1 VQGKGKKRANDA
13 DDPADAPAKKKGE
26 IDMIRPFCLDRELTF
41 GHTQIAAAS
50 GSKSWILRST
60 LPPELIAAMNLP
72 NEIVSRGED
81 EENHPAIK
89 DCGALLHWD
98 KGDGIAGGGVALKG
112 ILFTLL
118 ALILVRDRSVS
129 DCELGHISDSELSMT
144 VMLIVCCLFSAIYE
158 RVGREAQ
165 PAFGNDLTFCGK
177 GFAHPIHQI

>member
-1 VQGKGKKRANDA
+1 MQGKGKKRANDV
-13 DDPADAPAKKKGE
+13 DDAAEAPAKKKGE
-26 IDMIRPFCLDRELTF
+26 IDMIRRCCLNRELTF
-41 GHTQIAAAS
+41 GHTQLAAAS

-118 ALILVRDRSVS
+118 ALILVRDRSIS
-129 DCELGHISDSELSMT
+129 DCKLGHISDSELSMSDDAY
-144 VMLIVCCLFSAIYE
+144 CLLSLQ
-158 RVGREAQ
+158 R
-165 PAFGNDLTFCGK
+165 DS
-177 GFAHPIHQI
+177 

>member
-13 DDPADAPAKKKGE
+13 DDTAEAPAKKKGE
-26 IDMIRPFCLDRELTF
+26 VDMERRCCLNRGLNLDRTRF
-41 GHTQIAAAS
+41 AAAS

-118 ALILVRDRSVS
+118 ALILVRDRSIS

-144 VMLIVCCLFSAIYE
+144 VMLIVCCLFSAIHE

-165 PAFGNDLTFCGK
+165 PAFGNDLTFCGQ